1 MYCTK
6 DFCGDLDR
14 AYASRLSS
22 SSRCFLKQA
31 EME

>member
-1 MYCTK
+1 MHK
-6 DFCGDLDR
+6 KFCGDFDR
-14 AYASRLSS
+14 GFAFRLSS